1 MRQMLEAAAD
11 YNIVIAT
18 DGPRGPRRVVKEGIV
33 FLASQSGRPIV
44 PVAFAARRA
53 IRPRGRWTDL
63 VIPVPFT
70 KAYCGAGAP
79 IHVPQGLPRNEL
91 EPYRAQVQQGMDDL
105 QAYLDALAEGR
116 EVEVPQP
123 PEINWKP
130 LSRAA

>member
-1 MRQMLEAAAD
+1 MRASMKATVLLAVMLLVSFSLAVGQDRPMIWIE
-11 YNIVIAT
+11 YYEVQGLNEYGCI
-18 DGPRGPRRVVKEGIV
+18 PEGI
-33 FLASQSGRPIV
+33 A
-44 PVAFAARRA
+44 
-53 IRPRGRWTDL
+53 DL

-91 EPYRAQVQQGMDDL
+91 EPYRAQLQQAMDDL

-116 EVEVPQP
+116 DVDVPQP